1 MRSIEQPGPVHAERI
16 QCAYTKVH
24 AVDVQLQQG
33 VTLLDGLADAV
44 RLHGVSSAVFSL
56 QGGSFAPLAY
66 YMPAISDTAA
76 HVAYFSERFV
86 AAGEARMDSGSITFG
101 LRDGQ
106 PSLHCHA
113 IWTDASGQ
121 QKSGHLIP
129 PDSRV
134 ATPLRLQGWML
145 EGAGFDVA
153 ADAETN
159 FRLMQVAAGDAQP
172 KGSNALVVRLRP
184 NQDFCTAVEQVCT
197 EHNITRASIRGGV
210 GSLIGA
216 TFDDGRT
223 VEAFVTEVFVRR
235 GEIAPDS
242 DGAPRASIDVGLV
255 GHTGEIAEGRLKRGE
270 NPVLITFELVIE
282 PHDGAWGNGSRA

>member
-16 QCAYTKVH
+16 QCAPVKLH

-33 VTLLDGLADAV
+33 VSLLDGLADTV

-66 YMPAISDTAA
+66 YMPALSETSA
-76 HVAYFSERFV
+76 HVAYFSQRYE

-129 PDSRV
+129 PDSLV
-134 ATPLRLQGWML
+134 ATPLRLKAWML
-145 EGAGFDVA
+145 EGAGFEVA

-159 FRLMQVAAGDAQP
+159 FRLLQVVATDTPPYGA
-172 KGSNALVVRLRP
+172 NALVVRLRP
-184 NQDFCTAVEQVCT
+184 NQDICTAVEDVCAA
-197 EHNITRASIRGGV
+197 HHITRASIRGGV

-216 TFDDGRT
+216 RFVDGRT
-223 VEAFVTEVFVRR
+223 VEAFVTEVFVRH
-235 GEIAPDS
+235 GEIVPGTN
-242 DGAPRASIDVGLV
+242 GAPRANIDVGLV
-255 GHTGEIAEGRLKRGE
+255 GHSGEIAQGRLVRGE
-270 NPVLITFELVIE
+270 NAVLITFELVIE
-282 PHDGAWGNGSRA
+282 PHDGAGGNGSRA

>member
-16 QCAYTKVH
+16 QCACARLQ

-33 VTLLDGLADAV
+33 VSLLDGLADAV
-44 RLHGVSSAVFSL
+44 RAHGVSSAVFSL

-66 YMPAISDTAA
+66 YMPALAESSA
-76 HVAYFSERFV
+76 HVAYFSERFQS
-86 AAGEARMDSGSITFG
+86 AGEARMDSGSITFG

-121 QKSGHLIP
+121 QRSGHLIP
-129 PDSRV
+129 PDSLV
-134 ATPLRLQGWML
+134 ATPLRLQAWML
-145 EGAGFDVA
+145 EGAGFEVA

-159 FRLMQVAAGDAQP
+159 FRLMQVAAADTPPEGAN
-172 KGSNALVVRLRP
+172 GLLVRLRP
-184 NQDFCTAVEQVCT
+184 NQDICTAVEQVCA
-197 EHNITRASIRGGV
+197 EHGITRASIRGGV

-216 TFDDGRT
+216 TFDDGRA
-223 VEAFVTEVFVRR
+223 VEAFVTEVFIRR
-235 GEIAPDS
+235 GEIGPDS

-255 GHTGEIAEGRLKRGE
+255 GHSGEIAEGRLARGE
-270 NPVLITFELVIE
+270 NAVLITFELVIE
-282 PHDGAWGNGSRA
+282 PHDSAWRNGSRA